1 MLNEEVYKKVLWA
14 ATVNYQPTATSVDRQ
29 HAFQVLEH
37 FKGRNDCI
45 EYALYMLCTPLPE
58 HNDTVRFFA
67 VHCIETYIKSD
78 WSSMTEEQQARC
90 RSASVDLIR
99 SGTRDLLSEAS
110 FVKEKVAALAAEVAE
125 RDYPEKWPTFVQD
138 MVMAVRI
145 GPTQAE
151 LALMALT
158 GVIQDCQDS
167 DFQSRL
173 ASKRRNDIT
182 QALNTALPDLLRML
196 QAFMSHHYAQLR
208 TLSGQGGAAAASPAL
223 AMNVVVLN
231 RALVLLQNL
240 VPWTPV
246 DELASSQ
253 HDFVGD
259 LLALIAEPHTMFEA
273 LGCMKVICYSKGLTL
288 QLFGRLLDQLPAV
301 CLRASQRV
309 EESLAVTSNA
319 VVAGAMG
326 RQSVGSQLYR
336 TLQLRV
342 EVASCLSELL
352 HHNMAALLGG
362 THGAAVKAEALSP
375 GNPLHERIAHGFDL
389 LLQVLQQPSYRVL
402 LPALP
407 LLQAWTKEDAVCAL
421 PFMSKAVPT
430 LLQVCLSKMP
440 RPQWDEEEQAFVGD
454 AVASEEF
461 DDIEIFNREAFMM
474 LRKALWAPSKHWL
487 LTTSITTT
495 STSTQCTSL
504 LFRSF
509 NREAFM
515 MLRNGLVGAFRALA
529 AHHPAEVVAFMR
541 TMLEAL
547 FASYGAISTSEGV
560 GDVLDGEGQLTKE
573 AAAYRHMEAYT
584 FALVQIA
591 EGVPEWAMHTDNQAL
606 PPAQLDVAARTSA
619 AASGILEGLLNWRPA
634 HAILA
639 TIQLQYLERCFE
651 ALTFKTRAS
660 AAYDVRMGE
669 DDSMELS
676 AQVALVRKT
685 ASAGC
690 INLARAL
697 PDVLVQI
704 FPDLCI
710 KVKQLLDT
718 GTLTEL
724 QKQQLYEMIVITVN
738 AVPDTATRR
747 AFVTDICATAV
758 AAWSGQDTAAAV
770 ATPQAF
776 LHVLGVDAPEGP
788 TNPAVVKSGWAVY
801 TSFTSM
807 LGTFLAVS
815 KRVRPDDEARVTM
828 DHTLYVQGQ
837 ALSPEAVLAANP
849 FAQIWPQ
856 ILPNLLSFIRR
867 DLRMKWATWLSQL
880 RVRAYGLLAMACK
893 HRALFLMAD
902 QQQIGKVLEES
913 ILVGLQH
920 QETFAV
926 AHFVSLVAESY
937 AINCPPALY
946 VRLYTECGYMM
957 TTDTEQLTKQQ
968 REFLLVAS
976 DQTAYPMVMLV
987 VGALCWPDGPACR
1000 GAIKCAHKITEAVWR
1015 MPKYSQVIGKSMMGA
1030 AVYALVT
1037 EPKWMVGLEW
1047 DMLQLTRVIYIKLVI
1062 GGDASDLE
1070 SNGGVPT
1077 PISEE
1082 PRKLLLT
1089 LPGVSDADVQSLED
1103 VLRIVTITQ
1112 AEGGAESKD
1121 PRFSQKTLAA
1131 RQRDALRDLFRKAAK
1146 HFEQHLSSTERAS
1159 SDDSILRRGGHAVL
1173 DLPSDLVRKSRKLA
1187 SAQHQRQPSADVV
1200 DLSAL
1205 FEDPDL

>member
-67 VHCIETYIKSD
+67 VHCIEQYIKSD

-208 TLSGQGGAAAASPAL
+208 TLSGQGGAAATSPAL

-246 DELASSQ
+246 DQLASSE

-259 LLALIAEPHTMFEA
+259 LLTLIAEPHTMFEA

-362 THGAAVKAEALSP
+362 THGAAVKAEALTP

-440 RPQWDEEEQAFVGD
+440 RPRWDEEEQAFVGD

-461 DDIEIFNREAFMM
+461 DDIEI
-474 LRKALWAPSKHWL
+474 
-487 LTTSITTT
+487 
-495 STSTQCTSL
+495 
-504 LFRSF
+504 F

-639 TIQLQYLERCFE
+639 TIQLQMLHGCIRFLRFRPNMLLQYLERCFE

-815 KRVRPDDEARVTM
+815 KRVRPDDEARATM

-856 ILPNLLSFIRR
+856 ILPNLLSFIRTLHLIWEPATRNMLAKHPYGQAVLGLPKEEQAKCIITCGLPETQPNSASRR

-902 QQQIGKVLEES
+902 PSQIGKVLEES

-937 AINCPPALY
+937 VINCPPALY
-946 VRLYTECGYMM
+946 VRY
-957 TTDTEQLTKQQ
+957 
-968 REFLLVAS
+968 
-976 DQTAYPMVMLV
+976 
-987 VGALCWPDGPACR
+987 
-1000 GAIKCAHKITEAVWR
+1000 
-1015 MPKYSQVIGKSMMGA
+1015 
-1030 AVYALVT
+1030 VT
-1037 EPKWMVGLEW
+1037 
-1047 DMLQLTRVIYIKLVI
+1047 
-1062 GGDASDLE
+1062 
-1070 SNGGVPT
+1070 VPT
-1077 PISEE
+1077 TIMAGYC
-1082 PRKLLLT
+1082 T
-1089 LPGVSDADVQSLED
+1089 LFYILAEHWHSLGSKKG
-1103 VLRIVTITQ
+1103 LSLHHL
-1112 AEGGAESKD
+1112 AGNGNFCGG
-1121 PRFSQKTLAA
+1121 T
-1131 RQRDALRDLFRKAAK
+1131 
-1146 HFEQHLSSTERAS
+1146 
-1159 SDDSILRRGGHAVL
+1159 VC
-1173 DLPSDLVRKSRKLA
+1173 
-1187 SAQHQRQPSADVV
+1187 QPSR
-1200 DLSAL
+1200 
-1205 FEDPDL
+1205 